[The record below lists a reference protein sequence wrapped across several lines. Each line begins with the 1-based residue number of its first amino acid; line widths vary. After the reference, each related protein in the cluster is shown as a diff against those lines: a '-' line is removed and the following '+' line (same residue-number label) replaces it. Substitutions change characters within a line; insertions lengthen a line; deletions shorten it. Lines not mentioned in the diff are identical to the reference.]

1 MKRELSPFFCK
12 ELLPSHLEGLLDATR
27 KEAVEEMLAKN
38 EDLKLTFDS
47 MKSKI
52 KFLESLSEVEPHSVW
67 IEKVNDPRQPWKI
80 QVKKWAWSSWSETA
94 QWSFQLFVVGVLVMI
109 TVRFVPWLNLA
120 RTFQNAKPTAPT
132 LNPVVAVE
140 DSMEVCKGRKGNT
153 KKNLDSKNKCKF
165 LSKDSKYC
173 TICGCNL
180 SLKSR
185 FKTDR
190 CDIGKWDNIK

>member
-1 MKRELSPFFCK
+1 MFNHSK
-12 ELLPSHLEGLLDATR
+12 ELPELKKRISHF
-27 KEAVEEMLAKN
+27 M
-38 EDLKLTFDS
+38 TF
-47 MKSKI
+47 
-52 KFLESLSEVEPHSVW
+52 
-67 IEKVNDPRQPWKI
+67 
-80 QVKKWAWSSWSETA
+80 
-94 QWSFQLFVVGVLVMI
+94 
-109 TVRFVPWLNLA
+109 LN
-120 RTFQNAKPTAPT
+120 RT
-132 LNPVVAVE
+132 LNALLHGKYILVTN
-140 DSMEVCKGRKGNT
+140 SKRKKRLEVCKGRKGNT